1 MKRSYLDYPVE
12 VTELNP
18 DGSRLIVLLHGF
30 GASTFSW
37 RTVTGQLATLGHV
50 IAYDRPGFGFTPL
63 VDRTTGIDPYSLAG
77 QVELLR
83 RVIEVES
90 KGRPVFVVGHSAG
103 GLVAAAFALKYP
115 DALAGLILDSPAIWR
130 NAPVPASVAKLL
142 RSPRVE
148 AFGDSM
154 LKSFDKAGTKML
166 ADSFFDAHNL
176 TPFVMEG
183 YRAPME
189 QPTWRTS
196 LWRFMTAD
204 QTNDV
209 RENLGNFKPPVFII
223 TGDSDK
229 IVKVEDTF
237 KVTERIP
244 GHKIYLVPNAGHL
257 AHEERPDDWTR
268 VVRNFIERVAPNA

>member
-18 DGSRLIVLLHGF
+18 GGPRLIVLLHGF

-37 RTVTGQLATLGHV
+37 RTVTGSLATLGHV
-50 IAYDRPGFGFTPL
+50 LAYDRPGFGFTPL
-63 VDRTTGIDPYSLAG
+63 VDRTGGLDPYSLAG
-77 QVELLR
+77 QVELLHK
-83 RVIEVES
+83 IIDAES

-115 DALAGLILDSPAIWR
+115 DALAGLILESPAIWR
-130 NAPVPASVAKLL
+130 KAPVPASVAKLL
-142 RSPRVE
+142 RNPRVE

-166 ADSFFDAHNL
+166 TDSFFDAHNL
-176 TPFVMEG
+176 TPFVMKG

-189 QPTWRTS
+189 QATWRTS

-204 QTNDV
+204 QANDV
-209 RENLGNFKPPVFII
+209 RENLGNIKPPVFVL

-229 IVKVEDTF
+229 IVKVQDTF

-244 GHKIYLVPNAGHL
+244 GHKIYMVPNSGHL
-257 AHEERPDDWTR
+257 AHEEQPDDWIR
-268 VVRNFIERVAPNA
+268 VVRNFIERVTPNA